1 MYILKNHPNLRK
13 LRKEL
18 RRNMT
23 QPEQKLWYH
32 VRGARL
38 KGYKFRR
45 QYTILEYIL
54 DFYCVQAKLAVEVD
68 GDSHYTPEQ
77 QSRDARRT
85 QDLSCLGITVLRFTN
100 ADINSNIEGVLEKIT
115 AYLL

>member
-23 QPEQKLWYH
+23 QPEQKLWYY

-38 KGYKFRR
+38 KGINFEDN
-45 QYTILEYIL
+45 ILFWSI
-54 DFYCVQAKLAVEVD
+54 F
-68 GDSHYTPEQ
+68 
-77 QSRDARRT
+77 
-85 QDLSCLGITVLRFTN
+85 
-100 ADINSNIEGVLEKIT
+100 
-115 AYLL
+115 